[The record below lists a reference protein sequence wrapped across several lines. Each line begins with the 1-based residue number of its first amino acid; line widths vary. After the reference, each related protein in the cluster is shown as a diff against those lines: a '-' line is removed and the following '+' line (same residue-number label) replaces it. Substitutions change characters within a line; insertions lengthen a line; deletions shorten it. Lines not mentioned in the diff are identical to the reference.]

1 LLIIIKFLHE
11 APKFKFILS
20 NPKVEKCQPGDKERP
35 KACSKVISQKMCMK
49 AAKCF
54 PVITLYGSR
63 ALLRFFGGGGFGKLG
78 DKIIHQYAHQL
89 ATQILSIPKKGN
101 RRLVNYANF
110 CND

>member
-1 LLIIIKFLHE
+1 MIKFLHK
-11 APKFKFILS
+11 AANYSCTLAKT
-20 NPKVEKCQPGDKERP
+20 KVEKYQPGDKERP
-35 KACSKVISQKMCMK
+35 KVCSKVITQKMCIK

-54 PVITLYGSR
+54 SVIAVCGSR

-78 DKIIHQYAHQL
+78 DKVIHQYAHQL